1 MADKLDSK
9 INELYQL
16 PLDEFTKARN
26 ALAKTLSGDDKSF
39 VSSLTKPAVPLWA
52 VNQLYWK
59 DSATYKALV
68 DASEKLRTAHRAV
81 LSGKNADIRKPDEV
95 HRAALERAVAKTT
108 QLLEQA
114 TGRATEPVRESIR
127 RTLAAL
133 PTDETA
139 GRLTREPPPAGF
151 GLLSGVTP
159 RAVARPAEA
168 PKRKAAATRTEDTAA
183 AREKERA
190 AERAAEQARKRAEQ
204 AREKALSDAR
214 AQLKAAQRAAER
226 ATFAVR
232 KAEAELE
239 QAQAAETRASNQ
251 LKNAESRLSEVER

>member
-1 MADKLDSK
+1 VADKPDSK

-26 ALAKTLSGDDKSF
+26 ALAKTLSGDDKS
-39 VSSLTKPAVPLWA
+39 VVASLTKPTVPLWA

-59 DSATYKALV
+59 DAATYKALV

-81 LSGKNADIRKPDEV
+81 LGGKNADIRKPDEV
-95 HRAALERAVAKTT
+95 HRAALERAIAKTS

-114 TGRATEPVRESIR
+114 TGRVSEPVRETIR

-133 PTDETA
+133 PTEETA

-151 GLLSGVTP
+151 GLLAGVTP
-159 RAVARPAEA
+159 AVAPRTAETS
-168 PKRKAAATRTEDTAA
+168 KRKTAASRTEDTAA
-183 AREKERA
+183 VRAKERA
-190 AERAAEQARKRAEQ
+190 AERAAEDARKRAEQ
-204 AREKALSDAR
+204 AREKALTAAR

-232 KAEAELE
+232 KAEVDLE
-239 QAQAAETRASNQ
+239 QAQAAEIRASNQ
-251 LKNAESRLSEVER
+251 LKNAQSKIEELER